1 MLFKRRS
8 AASTVFNEN
17 NLWITGGYI
26 GNLKTDTS
34 EFVTLEGSEVGPP
47 LPKVLG
53 NHAMA
58 KINESY
64 SIVVGGISSGIS
76 DETYFYDH
84 EAKEWLDGPNLIQ
97 KRAWHGVGIAIDE
110 ERNESLI
117 IVTGGHDFMNYKG
130 STEVLINN
138 EWTYGKNSLL
148 PNDPFL

>member
-8 AASTVFNEN
+8 AASTVFNEKT
-17 NLWITGGYI
+17 LWITGGYI
-26 GNLKTDTS
+26 GSQKTDTS
-34 EFVTLEGSEVGPP
+34 EYVTLEGSKIGPT

-117 IVTGGHDFMNYKG
+117 IVTGGHDFMNYIG

-138 EWTYGKNSLL
+138 EWTFGKNTL
-148 PNDPFL
+148 F